1 MTARDTTK
9 MRYRFPKWECEE
21 STRHLMMH
29 HLKLMDIQQ
38 DRQNATS
45 TLLKEPKLHQLM
57 QRYMTNIIKMQE
69 AIHGN
74 A

>member
-9 MRYRFPKWECEE
+9 MRDRFPFWEYKE

-29 HLKLMDIQQ
+29 HLKLRDIQQ
-38 DRQNATS
+38 DRHTTS

-69 AIHGN
+69 ATHEN
-74 A
+74 T